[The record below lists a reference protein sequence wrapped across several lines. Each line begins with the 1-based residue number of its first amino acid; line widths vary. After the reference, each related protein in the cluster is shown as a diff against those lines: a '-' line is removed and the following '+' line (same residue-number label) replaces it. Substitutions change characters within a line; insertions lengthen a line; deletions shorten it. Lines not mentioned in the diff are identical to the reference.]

1 MRSFPI
7 KGMSLFL
14 YTVIILV
21 AIVGSRVVAVT
32 AIVAIIALSAIAI
45 FSIAVAAI
53 FSIPA
58 VAIIVAILLLR
69 HIHSVEYHAGIR
81 QFVFVG
87 Q

>member
-1 MRSFPI
+1 
-7 KGMSLFL
+7 MSLFL

-58 VAIIVAILLLR
+58 GIKRPEKSVPLGTR
-69 HIHSVEYHAGIR
+69 H
-81 QFVFVG
+81 
-87 Q
+87 